1 MITFLE
7 HNVLLRIDWMPF
19 VPQFEVEV
27 RSCTERSAVANQGDG
42 LASLHAVAFFLE
54 QRATV
59 LVDRNEI
66 LIVLHASQIT
76 GFKVSSRATVSES
89 SVCTLSIGT
98 FPLKMSCMF
107 MM

>member
-1 MITFLE
+1 
-7 HNVLLRIDWMPF
+7 MPF

-66 LIVLHASQIT
+66 LIVLHAYQIT
-76 GFKVSSRATVSES
+76 GFGWVCAQKDGAVKVSSRATVSES